1 MQGMQQGAVPE
12 LKPEGRDNPAVAVVH
27 QLGLDKEQLLRGT
40 QDVVQVGQVVVAGAV
55 AAFQDAAAVVGAQSF
70 VETAAA
76 VVGAQ
81 SFVETAAA
89 AAEVDD
95 GQHLLEGPVGS
106 GSLGAEE
113 KRLQG
118 SPVAAGAWSGSL
130 DIRDTIAALVV
141 DAAAAVVVVGMRF
154 PSLVRF

>member
-76 VVGAQ
+76 
-81 SFVETAAA
+81 

-130 DIRDTIAALVV
+130 DIRDTIAALV
-141 DAAAAVVVVGMRF
+141 DAAAAAAAVGVEMRF
-154 PSLVRF
+154 PSLARF

>member
-12 LKPEGRDNPAVAVVH
+12 LKPEGRDNPVVAVVH

-55 AAFQDAAAVVGAQSF
+55 AAFQDAAA
-70 VETAAA
+70 AA

-81 SFVETAAA
+81 PFVEAAA

-106 GSLGAEE
+106 GSLVAEE

-141 DAAAAVVVVGMRF
+141 DAAAAAAAGVGMRS

>member
-12 LKPEGRDNPAVAVVH
+12 LKPEGRDNPVVAVVH

-55 AAFQDAAAVVGAQSF
+55 AAFQDTAAVVGAQSF
-70 VETAAA
+70 VET
-76 VVGAQ
+76 
-81 SFVETAAA
+81 AA

-141 DAAAAVVVVGMRF
+141 DAAAAAAAGVGMRS